1 MWSGFTELNVFRI
14 VDEPTAAVIAYGL
27 DNSEGER
34 HILVYDLGGGI
45 FDVSLL
51 LIEDYDYIFELP
63 AIHIWDFDNRVID
76 HSVKLY
82 KIKNKVDVSQDL
94 KAMGK
99 LKREFEKAKRTLS
112 SQMSTQLN
120 DLFRKTL
127 KLVEQVLKDANI
139 DKTDIVL
146 GGSTRLSHVIS
157 PDYFDSSK
165 SSN

>member
-1 MWSGFTELNVFRI
+1 MFTVNNYSYCNI
-14 VDEPTAAVIAYGL
+14 YSDCNSDDEPTAAAIAYGL

-34 HILVYDLGGGI
+34 HILVYDLGGGV

-51 LIEDYDYIFELP
+51 LIEDYDF
-63 AIHIWDFDNRVID
+63 ID

-82 KIKNKVDVSQDL
+82 KMKNKVDVSQDL

-99 LKREFEKAKRTLS
+99 LSEHYLLKCQLVSKLNHFMMVNIFPKFEE
-112 SQMSTQLN
+112 LN